1 MVCGESEAY
10 TIMNHIYRKKPFW
23 SVCGP
28 FLIFMGIEMAVQ
40 TIAEM
45 FIMIPYVSEMLA
57 KNISENGSVI
67 PTEDVMEVVEKTVEV
82 MVAHQVEIAAVC
94 ALCTLPL
101 TIFLF
106 RKDRKLEKQ
115 YEVAVNRKAGL
126 LKYPWL
132 VLLGAAFSVGFTCL
146 STMAEAAFYS
156 GQYQEVQAITYAAA
170 FPVQIIC
177 LGILAPLAE
186 EMMFR
191 GVLFKRYREN
201 NSLMRAAVYSSLL
214 FALIHNNT
222 IQMIYGFATGLF
234 LAYVCEK
241 YGSVKAPIF
250 LHMMMNCVSLVLTE
264 LGVFNWMAEQ
274 PIRMAGAAIVSAFF
288 GSVVYVGIQK
298 IEEKP
303 DMPNENDS
311 VGI

>member
-57 KNISENGSVI
+57 KNISENSSAI

-106 RKDRKLEKQ
+106 RKDRRLEKQ

-146 STMAEAAFYS
+146 STMAEAAILQWRVS
-156 GQYQEVQAITYAAA
+156 GSTGDYLCGSISGADYLSGNFGASCRRDDVQ
-170 FPVQIIC
+170 
-177 LGILAPLAE
+177 
-186 EMMFR
+186 
-191 GVLFKRYREN
+191 
-201 NSLMRAAVYSSLL
+201 
-214 FALIHNNT
+214 
-222 IQMIYGFATGLF
+222 
-234 LAYVCEK
+234 
-241 YGSVKAPIF
+241 GSTV
-250 LHMMMNCVSLVLTE
+250 
-264 LGVFNWMAEQ
+264 
-274 PIRMAGAAIVSAFF
+274 
-288 GSVVYVGIQK
+288 
-298 IEEKP
+298 
-303 DMPNENDS
+303 
-311 VGI
+311 